1 MIRALRRALRQ
12 WKREFLTFWGRF
24 TAFHR
29 IVIGILLAM
38 GVVFAARTRVLDPL
52 DKELAAARKKLSD
65 KNVPARVP
73 SPLED
78 DEIQQEML
86 RAENLERSLEN
97 QLGELAAI
105 ELATDLRLDVS
116 KADAHAVLLAM
127 AGRHGLRVLKNA
139 ADEPPTDGAVPTV
152 ASAYEL
158 AGRFTSIY
166 GFLAD
171 VQREPILWE
180 LRDVSLGLLHEDDMF
195 SASAAPL
202 LVLRFTLVLH
212 LYPGGVG

>member
-73 SPLED
+73 SPMED

-105 ELATDLRLDVS
+105 ESATDLRLNVS
-116 KADAHAVLLAM
+116 KADAHAALLAM

-171 VQREPILWE
+171 VQREPVLWE

>member
-1 MIRALRRALRQ
+1 
-12 WKREFLTFWGRF
+12 
-24 TAFHR
+24 
-29 IVIGILLAM
+29 
-38 GVVFAARTRVLDPL
+38 
-52 DKELAAARKKLSD
+52 
-65 KNVPARVP
+65 
-73 SPLED
+73 
-78 DEIQQEML
+78 
-86 RAENLERSLEN
+86 
-97 QLGELAAI
+97 
-105 ELATDLRLDVS
+105 
-116 KADAHAVLLAM
+116 
-127 AGRHGLRVLKNA
+127 
-139 ADEPPTDGAVPTV
+139 V

-180 LRDVSLGLLHEDDMF
+180 LRDVSLGLLHEDDTF